1 MILDVIEN
9 INKYTLLNENF
20 IKAFKFLKENN
31 IEELP
36 KGKYEI
42 DGDNVF
48 ILIQEYTSRDEK
60 ENKWESHKKYIDIQY
75 VLKGSEVMGYKNV
88 LELTLTEDTFEEKD
102 ISFYDEVENWTKLKV
117 QVGNF
122 AIFFPEDGHK
132 PCCISTEP
140 ESIVKAVIKVKVY

>member
-9 INKYTLLNENF
+9 INKYTLLNEGF
-20 IKAFKFLKENN
+20 KKAFKFLEENN
-31 IEELP
+31 VEELP

-75 VLKGSEVMGYKNV
+75 VLKGSEVMGYKNI
-88 LELTLTEDTFEEKD
+88 LELNLVEDIFEEKD
-102 ISFYDEVENWTKLKV
+102 VSFYDEVENWTKLKV
-117 QVGNF
+117 QAGEF
-122 AIFFPEDGHK
+122 AIFFPGDGHK
-132 PCCISTEP
+132 PCCESTEP